1 VSRLAKH
8 APREALSIL
17 TTIDWSGDLRL
28 ADVVLG
34 SIDPKHGVDPDQLSD
49 KHIDTLLGRVE
60 LVRTLE
66 GRNYEVFEFINFA
79 SRRRPTQT
87 LAMLLHRVLAVDAD
101 RGDKGAERWIPLPY
115 NGHGLSL
122 SGVQQAQDHADLV
135 RSIRDATP
143 GAGSSA
149 RFWLPILFQAAD
161 PNLVAGRV
169 VLREWLSSGEPG
181 KIVATATLLRGFTHS
196 VVFIEHE
203 LIAEIIAAA
212 SRCGSE
218 CLDDTKGELFA
229 LAGSGVYS
237 GTPGEPAPRHV
248 QDKEEASRLAEL
260 YAANEPVRSFYEA
273 LVAHAEG
280 SMRMDVELW
289 DAGDD
294 E

>member
-1 VSRLAKH
+1 V
-8 APREALSIL
+8 I
-17 TTIDWSGDLRL
+17 
-28 ADVVLG
+28 
-34 SIDPKHGVDPDQLSD
+34 
-49 KHIDTLLGRVE
+49 
-60 LVRTLE
+60 
-66 GRNYEVFEFINFA
+66 A
-79 SRRRPTQT
+79 S
-87 LAMLLHRVLAVDAD
+87 DAD
-101 RGDKGAERWIPLPY
+101 HEDKGTDRWLPLPY

-122 SGVQQAQDHADLV
+122 PGVQQAPNHAELV

-169 VLREWLSSGEPG
+169 VLREWLLSGEAER
-181 KIVATATLLRGFTHS
+181 IVATATLIRGFTHS
-196 VVFIEHE
+196 VVFSDHE

-212 SRCGSE
+212 SRCSSE
-218 CLDDTKGELFA
+218 CLDDTKGEFFA

-248 QDKEEASRLAEL
+248 QDKKDASKLAEL
-260 YAANEPVRSFYEA
+260 YAANEPVRNFYET
-273 LVAHAEG
+273 LIAHAES

>member
-1 VSRLAKH
+1 
-8 APREALSIL
+8 
-17 TTIDWSGDLRL
+17 
-28 ADVVLG
+28 VLG
-34 SIDPKHGVDPDQLSD
+34 SIDPKHGIDPEQLSD
-49 KHIDTLLGRVE
+49 TDIDTLLGRVE

-66 GRNYEVFEFINFA
+66 GRNYEVFEFISFA

-87 LAMLLHRVLAVDAD
+87 LTMLLRRVLTSDEEH
-101 RGDKGAERWIPLPY
+101 RDKGVERWQPLPY
-115 NGHGLSL
+115 SGRGLSL
-122 SGVQQAQDHADLV
+122 PGVEQARDHADLV

-149 RFWLPILFQAAD
+149 RFWLPTLFQAAD
-161 PNLVAGRV
+161 PNLVAGRL
-169 VLREWLSSGEPG
+169 VLREWLSSGEAE

-196 VVFIEHE
+196 LVFSEHE
-203 LIAEIIAAA
+203 LLAEIIAAA

-218 CLDDTKGELFA
+218 CLADAKGELFA
-229 LAGSGVYS
+229 LAGGGVYS

-248 QDKEEASRLAEL
+248 QDKMDASKLAEL
-260 YAANEPVRSFYEA
+260 YAANEPVRDFYEA